1 MEIVYALFFSLID
14 GLFQDCGNS
23 RTKHNSASWNP
34 GKLLSMHLR
43 RCLILT
49 TFTFTSSHTS
59 LIIPA
64 YRVPLHQV
72 QNTAVAGG
80 MDPKRR
86 FPLSGSS
93 DEVNLLHVGILP
105 LKLQYS
111 TNCFQ
116 CKAPNLQCGT
126 PITSVIHLFPGSLL
140 PHLWQWVIWIL
151 WTAEQV
157 QPKTSFKYKI

>member
-1 MEIVYALFFSLID
+1 MEVDALFFSLID

-34 GKLLSMHLR
+34 GKLLSMYLR

-93 DEVNLLHVGILP
+93 DEVKLLHVRILP

-111 TNCFQ
+111 TRCFQ
-116 CKAPNLQCGT
+116 RKNLQCNT
-126 PITSVIHLFPGSLL
+126 LPLCFQDPYSLTSGNGSSGSSGQLNRCKQR
-140 PHLWQWVIWIL
+140 P
-151 WTAEQV
+151 A
-157 QPKTSFKYKI
+157 